1 MTEVKIVA
9 DSISP
14 QGIRL
19 TTFHL
24 RYPRI
29 IHAEFMTHRKFGR
42 NARSS
47 RAVPTSRLLVEE
59 LFVPE
64 VWGSNKPG
72 MQAGDELTGWRL
84 LLAKIIWKGLAR
96 ITKLGVRGLHFAG
109 LHKAWANRPL
119 EWFGWIDV
127 LVTATEYQNFF
138 YLRDDD
144 AAQPEIQALAG
155 AMKREMAKSMPIL
168 LRPGEWHLPYVTPVW
183 SYRTGEATVMDV
195 HGTMACVPPEGS
207 HDGYRYLLPDQSD
220 WAPID
225 LETAKKLSVARCARI
240 SYTPFDG
247 NGDLGAEIERYNRL
261 VVSRPVH
268 ASPAEHQATPDTLI
282 DPRALVPEFANPDLH
297 GNLFG
302 WIQLRKTLP
311 NEFVPG

>member
-1 MTEVKIVA
+1 MTSATIIA

-14 QGIRL
+14 EGVRI

-24 RYPRI
+24 RYPRMV
-29 IHAEFMTHRKFGR
+29 HSEFMTHRKFGR

-47 RAVPTSRLLVEE
+47 RAVPTARLLAEAPY
-59 LFVPE
+59 VPQ

-72 MQAGDELTGWRL
+72 MQAGDALTGWRVV
-84 LLAKIIWKGLAR
+84 LAEAIWRGLAWV
-96 ITKLGVRGLHFAG
+96 TKLGVRGLHLAG
-109 LHKAWANRPL
+109 VHKQLANRPL

-127 LVTATEYQNFF
+127 LVTATEYKNFF
-138 YLRDDD
+138 YLRDHD

-155 AMKREMAKSMPIL
+155 AMIEAMRGHMPTL
-168 LRPGEWHLPYVTPVW
+168 LRPGEWHLPYVITVW
-183 SYRTGEATVMDV
+183 NSSLNHQSLVSV
-195 HGTMACVPPEGS
+195 HGKPALDNGE
-207 HDGYRYLLPDQSD
+207 HDGYRNILPSGDE
-220 WAPID
+220 WERID

-247 NGDLGAEIERYNRL
+247 NGDLGSEFERYRRL
-261 VVSRPVH
+261 VGSDPVH

-282 DPRALVPEFANPDLH
+282 DPKAMVLEYANPELH